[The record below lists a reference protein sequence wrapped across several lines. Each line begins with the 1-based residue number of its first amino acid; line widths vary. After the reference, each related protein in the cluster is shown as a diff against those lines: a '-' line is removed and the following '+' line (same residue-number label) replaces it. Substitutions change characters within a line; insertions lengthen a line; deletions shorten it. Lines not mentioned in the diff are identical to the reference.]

1 MIRRALLALIAL
13 AWLPL
18 AGASS
23 AQGQDRRADDRVL
36 GRADAP
42 VTVIEYASV
51 TCPHCARW
59 HADVFPEFK
68 RRYVDTGQ
76 VRFIFR
82 EMPTGPVE
90 VASAGFMLARC
101 VPANR
106 YFDVIGRL
114 MHDQAAI
121 LQRPWDGLV
130 AVAGDFGISEAQ
142 FEACLGDETRAAAF
156 NERVQYAF
164 GRGVNGTPTFVINGQ
179 TVGTGELSLA
189 QLDAAIRPH
198 LER

>member
-23 AQGQDRRADDRVL
+23 AQVHDRRADDMAI

-59 HADVFPEFK
+59 HTQVFPEFK

-82 EMPTGPVE
+82 EMPNGPVE
-90 VASAGFMLARC
+90 VATAGFMLARC
-101 VPANR
+101 APEGR

-114 MHDQAAI
+114 MRDQPSI

-130 AVAGDFGISEAQ
+130 AVANDFGLTEAQ
-142 FEACLGDETRAAAF
+142 FEACLNDERRAAAF
-156 NERVQYAF
+156 NERVEYAF
-164 GRGVNGTPTFVINGQ
+164 GRGVQSTPTFFVNGRNI
-179 TVGTGELSLA
+179 GSGELSLA
-189 QLDAAIRPH
+189 QLDAAIQPH
-198 LER
+198 LGR

>member
-1 MIRRALLALIAL
+1 MLRRALLLLAVL

-23 AQGQDRRADDRVL
+23 AQGRDARTDDMAI

-42 VTVIEYASV
+42 VTVIEYASI

-59 HADVFPEFK
+59 HQQVFPEFK

-82 EMPTGPVE
+82 EMPTGPVN

-101 VPANR
+101 VPEER

-114 MHDQAAI
+114 MRNQGAI
-121 LQRPWDGLV
+121 LERPWDGLV
-130 AVAGDFGISEAQ
+130 AVAAQFGLSEAQ
-142 FEACLGDETRAAAF
+142 FEACISDDAGSTAL
-156 NERVQYAF
+156 NERVRYAQA
-164 GRGVNGTPTFVINGQ
+164 RGVRGTPSFFVNG
-179 TVGTGELSLA
+179 VNIGSGELSLT
-189 QLDAAIRPH
+189 QLDAAIQPH
-198 LER
+198 LRR

>member
-1 MIRRALLALIAL
+1 MIRRVLLALLAV

-23 AQGQDRRADDRVL
+23 AQVQDRRADDMAI

-42 VTVIEYASV
+42 VTVIEYASL

-59 HADVFPEFK
+59 HTSVFPEFK

-101 VPANR
+101 APAGR
-106 YFDVIGRL
+106 YFDVISRL

-130 AVAGDFGISEAQ
+130 AVAGDFGMTEAQ

-156 NERVQYAF
+156 NERVEYAF
-164 GRGVNGTPTFVINGQ
+164 ARGVQGTPTFVVNGR
-179 TVGTGELSLA
+179 TVGTGELTLA
-189 QLDAAIRPH
+189 QLDAAIQPH
-198 LER
+198 LGR

>member
-1 MIRRALLALIAL
+1 MAKPPPRRKADPRIPRALLALIAL

-23 AQGQDRRADDRVL
+23 AQVHDRRADDMAI

-59 HADVFPEFK
+59 HTQVFPEFK

-90 VASAGFMLARC
+90 VVR
-101 VPANR
+101 
-106 YFDVIGRL
+106 
-114 MHDQAAI
+114 
-121 LQRPWDGLV
+121 
-130 AVAGDFGISEAQ
+130 GIV
-142 FEACLGDETRAAAF
+142 RAA
-156 NERVQYAF
+156 
-164 GRGVNGTPTFVINGQ
+164 
-179 TVGTGELSLA
+179 
-189 QLDAAIRPH
+189 
-198 LER
+198 